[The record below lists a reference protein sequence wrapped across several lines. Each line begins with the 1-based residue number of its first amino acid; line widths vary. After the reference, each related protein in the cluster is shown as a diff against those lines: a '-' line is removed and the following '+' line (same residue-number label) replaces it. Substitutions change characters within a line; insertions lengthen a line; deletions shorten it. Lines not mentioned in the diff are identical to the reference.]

1 MNIRD
6 IKFKF
11 RKSLGDIMLSYS
23 QENKIAM
30 EQLSVA
36 LLHEAFIILMDQ
48 WNADEWTE
56 KEFAEALTKTFGQAK
71 EEYNELIE
79 KYNEYNINVNTVH

>member
-1 MNIRD
+1 MNIGD

-11 RKSLGDIMLSYS
+11 RKSLSDIMLSYS
-23 QENKIAM
+23 KDNKIAM
-30 EQLSVA
+30 EPMSVA

-48 WNADEWTE
+48 WDADEWTE
-56 KEFAEALTKTFGQAK
+56 KEFAEALAKTFGQAK
-71 EEYNELIE
+71 EEYIELLE

>member
-1 MNIRD
+1 MNIGD

-23 QENKIAM
+23 KDNKIAM
-30 EQLSVA
+30 EQMSVA

-48 WNADEWTE
+48 WDADDRDWET
-56 KEFAEALTKTFGQAK
+56 
-71 EEYNELIE
+71 
-79 KYNEYNINVNTVH
+79 